1 MGAANGVTVADDG
14 ARKPTIQSV
23 SRASRILLAV
33 ASAPDGMA
41 AKDVAEAFGLALP
54 TTYHLLS
61 TLAFEGLL
69 EKDAQR
75 RYVVGPKAA
84 VIAHAMMRDAA
95 PPEAYV
101 RVLRRLAEETGEMA
115 YLSAWRRGRI
125 EVLDTVAGNHAV
137 AVGAIDTGFYGNPH
151 ARATGKL
158 LLAFADEIVR
168 EAVLRATP
176 LQALTPHTITDEAR
190 LYEELDRV
198 RAAGYAYDREEY
210 AEGVTCVSTPIS
222 EAGVVVAALT
232 ISAPTERFLAN
243 EERYVAEAL
252 RRGREASSE

>member
-1 MGAANGVTVADDG
+1 MTAVSADAAVDEGS
-14 ARKPTIQSV
+14 RKPAIQSV

-33 ASAPDGMA
+33 ASEPDGMTAKGVA
-41 AKDVAEAFGLALP
+41 AAFGLALP

-61 TLAFEGLL
+61 TLTFEGLL
-69 EKDAQR
+69 AKDGQR

-95 PPEAYV
+95 PPQAYV
-101 RVLRRLAEETGEMA
+101 RALRRLAETTGEMA

-125 EVLDTVAGNHAV
+125 EVLDTVAGVHAV

-158 LLAFADEIVR
+158 LLAFADDVVR
-168 EAVLRATP
+168 EAVLRANP
-176 LQALTPHTITDEAR
+176 LRALTPHTITDEAR
-190 LYEELDRV
+190 LCEELERI

-210 AEGVTCVSTPIS
+210 AEGVTCVSAPIT

-232 ISAPTERFLAN
+232 ISAPTARFLAH
-243 EERYVAEAL
+243 EETYVAEAV
-252 RRGREASSE
+252 RWAREASSG